1 MAYQETIKTVDKMR
15 AYLRDFFVYG
25 YKCQDDFEEDSSRTY
40 DNERKRID
48 NWLNGYMQSKRDVNG
63 KMKRFISFDSRR
75 IKNNPLHRIWKIKS
89 FTDTYIMLHFYILDI
104 LADGK
109 KRDSNTIVDAIRENY
124 LKYFAPAEIVREE
137 KIGKL
142 DADGKPVVKK
152 SIDYDYKGF
161 SEANIRKRLDE
172 YVELG
177 LLQKELGSRNKAMYF
192 CSLDKIDLKQWRN
205 ALDFFSEV
213 KSLGVIGSFL
223 LERQTDEM
231 PLHNGLSFKHRYIM
245 HTLESDILANI
256 CQAITDKC
264 TLKITANE
272 RGYDCTEI
280 VVPIKISIGTQTGR
294 RYLNAWRL
302 ADGHDGDQ
310 GIRSFRLDYIEE
322 LEQLEKCADYDT
334 YQHLIEAAL
343 PHIWGV
349 SMGGKCVDPRKKHLE
364 HVELI
369 LHISEA
375 EADVKHSL
383 EREKHGGTIKYLGE
397 ERYSF
402 TIDVYDSGE
411 MLPWIRNFIGN
422 IESFHSDNKCIEERF
437 WNDITTTMQ
446 MYEVIPQRE
455 EGEQDGAQKEY
466 E

>member
-1 MAYQETIKTVDKMR
+1 
-15 AYLRDFFVYG
+15 
-25 YKCQDDFEEDSSRTY
+25 
-40 DNERKRID
+40 
-48 NWLNGYMQSKRDVNG
+48 
-63 KMKRFISFDSRR
+63 
-75 IKNNPLHRIWKIKS
+75 
-89 FTDTYIMLHFYILDI
+89 
-104 LADGK
+104 
-109 KRDSNTIVDAIRENY
+109 
-124 LKYFAPAEIVREE
+124 
-137 KIGKL
+137 
-142 DADGKPVVKK
+142 
-152 SIDYDYKGF
+152 
-161 SEANIRKRLDE
+161 
-172 YVELG
+172 
-177 LLQKELGSRNKAMYF
+177 MYF
-192 CSLDKIDLKQWRN
+192 CSQDKIDLKQWRN

-223 LERQTDEM
+223 LERQTEEM

-272 RGYDCTEI
+272 RGCDCTEI

-334 YQHLIEAAL
+334 YQHLIEDAM
-343 PHIWGV
+343 PRIWGV
-349 SMGGKCVDPRKKHLE
+349 SMGGKCVDSRKKKHLE
-364 HVELI
+364 HVEMI

-375 EADVKHSL
+375 EADVKRSL

-397 ERYSF
+397 DRYSF
-402 TIDVYDSGE
+402 TIDVYDSRE
-411 MLPWIRNFIGN
+411 MLPWIRTFIVN

-455 EGEQDGAQKEY
+455 VGEQDGQQKE
-466 E
+466 